1 MELAIRQFIS
11 ELWERHFEPI
21 NLSELASSVFV
32 SPFHFLR
39 VFTRT
44 TGVTPGKYL
53 SAIRMYEAKRLLL
66 TTSLK
71 VSDITYNVGYRSL
84 GTFTTRFTQM
94 VGMTPS
100 QYREPNVGELLIAV
114 GPRFSRIPSAAAV
127 HGAGLSAVPD
137 WQPGGSSIV
146 GTIELPPE
154 AAPANVFVCVFR
166 ESVPQCA
173 PVAHEFLPNSGS
185 SRLAIHNVPPGRAT
199 VIAAAESQTDTDGP
213 ILLDARPVQVT
224 PGTTTRVHLRL
235 RRLRPTDP
243 PWAIS
248 LASRRA
254 RGAVRITAASH
265 HERGAAA

>member
-1 MELAIRQFIS
+1 MEQAIRQFIS

-21 NLSELASSVFV
+21 NLSELASSLFV

-100 QYREPNVGELLIAV
+100 QYREPTVGELLIAV
-114 GPRFSRIPSAAAV
+114 GPRFSRIPSVAAV

-137 WQPGGSSIV
+137 RQPGGSSVV

-166 ESVPQCA
+166 ESVPQGA
-173 PVAHEFLPNSGS
+173 PVAHQFLPNSGS
-185 SRLAIHNVPPGRAT
+185 SRLALHDVPPGRYT
-199 VIAAAESQTDTDGP
+199 VIAAAEAQNGADVP
-213 ILLDARPVQVT
+213 ILLGARPVQVI
-224 PGTTTRVHLRL
+224 PGTAARVHLRP
-235 RRLRPTDP
+235 RRPWPTDP
-243 PWAIS
+243 PWAVS
-248 LASRRA
+248 LATCRA
-254 RGAVRITAASH
+254 LDAVQVTATSH